1 MTTRDRI
8 VITVIVCAG
17 LIAAF
22 WFFALS
28 PKRAQGTRLTSQIAT
43 QQQAL
48 DAANQTIAASAGAQ
62 RLYGAAFVTLA
73 RLGKAV
79 PSDKQVPSL
88 IYQISGAAGAHRVA
102 FKSLA
107 ASTSTSSTAPSSAPA
122 PGASGAAAIAG
133 LQPLPFTFT
142 FSGNFFHLDGF
153 FRAINNFVVS
163 NQQTIVANGRL
174 LAVDNVTLAAG
185 AGGFPSIVAT
195 VQATAFVLPLHTP
208 PTVPSTTTNVSL
220 PGLPGGKLP
229 IGGGTANGQLPNLP
243 TASAGAATP

>member
-8 VITVIVCAG
+8 VITVIVCGG

-28 PKRAQGTRLTSQIAT
+28 PKRAQATRLKSQITA

-48 DAANQTIAASAGAQ
+48 DAANQTIATTAGAQ
-62 RLYGAAFVTLA
+62 QLYGAAFVTLA

-79 PSDKQVPSL
+79 PVDKQVPSL
-88 IYQISGAAGAHRVA
+88 IYQISAAAGANRVA

-107 ASTSTSSTAPSSAPA
+107 ASTATSSTTPTSATTPAA
-122 PGASGAAAIAG
+122 PGTAAIAG

-142 FSGNFFHLDGF
+142 FNGNFFHLDGF
-153 FRAINNFVVS
+153 FRAINRFVISTQRTLV
-163 NQQTIVANGRL
+163 VNGRL
-174 LAVDNVTLAAG
+174 LAVNNVTLAPG
-185 AGGFPSIVAT
+185 PSGFPSIAAT
-195 VQATAFVLPLHTP
+195 VQATAFVLPLQTP
-208 PTVPSTTTNVSL
+208 PPVPSTTTGVSL

-229 IGGGTANGQLPNLP
+229 IGGGTANRQLPNLP
-243 TASAGAATP
+243 TASAGAVTP